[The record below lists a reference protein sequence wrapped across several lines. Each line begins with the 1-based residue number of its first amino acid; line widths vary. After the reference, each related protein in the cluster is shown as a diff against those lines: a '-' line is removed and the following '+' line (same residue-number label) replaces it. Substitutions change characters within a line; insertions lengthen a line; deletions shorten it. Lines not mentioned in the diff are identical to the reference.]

1 MFYRLD
7 FMSHS
12 RDKFYA
18 STRLVSRHT
27 LGGDVCGS
35 GDAMHIVN
43 GENVLAGLMAYGTT
57 LFLQSGNEY
66 HNIYPLWDWGRLPSV
81 TSPDIALRL
90 DAGSLCG
97 KSFAGG
103 ASVDSFGA
111 CGISFERDYEF
122 EGEPASFGGR
132 KAVFY
137 FEDELYLMGGQ
148 LRTTSAAA
156 VPDNIRPMLFSR
168 YGNLISRRTYAA
180 SLSWRCRTSNGQQ
193 ALPQWYLLRNA

>member
-81 TSPDIALRL
+81 TSPDIAPAARRRF
-90 DAGSLCG
+90 AVRQELC
-97 KSFAGG
+97 
-103 ASVDSFGA
+103 
-111 CGISFERDYEF
+111 
-122 EGEPASFGGR
+122 
-132 KAVFY
+132 
-137 FEDELYLMGGQ
+137 
-148 LRTTSAAA
+148 
-156 VPDNIRPMLFSR
+156 
-168 YGNLISRRTYAA
+168 RR
-180 SLSWRCRTSNGQQ
+180 RVC
-193 ALPQWYLLRNA
+193 